1 MDKTQFTA
9 MRQFGALI
17 DRIYQGATEP
27 QAWPDVITDIA
38 AWLNAPK
45 GLLFTPLNVPTNG
58 GFYFNHGFKPQ
69 FLELWAT
76 RYQHMDLWVQRGI
89 EQGFREQG
97 KVYVGED
104 MVSAEELATSDWY
117 REFLIT
123 DDVFHLITSI
133 VFDGNDNST
142 PGVVCALYRGFK
154 APSFNQEDKQKLSLL
169 LPHLSR
175 ALGVMFKLRDAE
187 FKVASTLAALD
198 SVATG
203 ILLLGQ
209 GDSVTF
215 ANRAARNLL
224 ADADGLALR
233 RFHGGSSSKLVA
245 DNAAIQAEIDAA
257 LHSALEPGSGEIPH
271 FAQSIPVPRPS
282 HQPPYAL
289 QFSALAANNEFGAGR
304 DVPRVIVFI
313 ADPAKPIQVDQEL
326 LKRAYGLTTAEIRVA
341 VTLCSVSTIE
351 DAAVELGVS
360 ANTVKSQLQQVYQ
373 KTGTDSRA
381 KLAKLIVSL
390 GATH

>member
-1 MDKTQFTA
+1 MDKSRFTA
-9 MRQFGALI
+9 MREFGALV
-17 DRIYQGATEP
+17 DRICQGTTEP
-27 QAWPDVITDIA
+27 EVWSDVIRDVA

-45 GLLFTPLNVPTNG
+45 GLLFTPLNAPATG
-58 GFYFNHGFKPQ
+58 GFFFKHGFEPK

-76 RYQHMDLWVQRGI
+76 RYQPMDLWIQRGI
-89 EQGFREQG
+89 KRGLAVQGW
-97 KVYVGED
+97 VGVGDEL
-104 MVSAEELATSDWY
+104 VSDEELAASDWY

-123 DDVFHLITSI
+123 DDIFHLLTSI
-133 VFDGNDNST
+133 VFDYRDASI
-142 PGVVCALYRGFK
+142 PGVVCALYRGFN
-154 APSFNQEDKQKLSLL
+154 APKFSLEDKQKLSLL

-209 GDSVTF
+209 GDGVVF
-215 ANRAARNLL
+215 ANRAARNFL

-233 RFHGGSSSKLVA
+233 RLLSGSGSKLVA
-245 DNAAIQAEIDAA
+245 DNAATQAAIDAA
-257 LHSALEPGSGEIPH
+257 LHGALDPGSGEIPH
-271 FAQSIPVPRPS
+271 FAHSIHVPRPS
-282 HQPPYAL
+282 HQSPYAL
-289 QFSALAANNEFGAGR
+289 QFSALAASNEFGAGS
-304 DVPRVIVFI
+304 DAPRAIVFI
-313 ADPAKPIQVDQEL
+313 TDPAQPIRVDSEL

-351 DAAVELGVS
+351 DAAVDIGVS

-381 KLAKLIVSL
+381 KLAKLILSL